1 MRAKLP
7 QLKQDGVALITVM
20 LIVALATVLA
30 VSMSSRQQIDI
41 HRSSNIL
48 NFEQGYQYVLG
59 AEAWAQQILKRDL
72 KKSQIDSLQEEW
84 AMLLPPLPIE
94 GGTISGQIEDLQ
106 SRFNINNL
114 IFDGKLQKLEV
125 DRFKKLLR
133 NLQLKEDLVNVITDW
148 IDPDVNLA
156 FSGAEDNEYLML
168 SQAYRT
174 ANQPMADISELLLIQ
189 GVDREILAKL
199 RPFVCVLKS
208 KTNINVNTASAE
220 ILSSLAEDLSLVDA
234 KTIVADREKKGY
246 ATLDEFLQQAL
257 IKNTKIKKDGLSVNS
272 EYFQLNSSAQI
283 DRIKMAYVTI
293 LQRES
298 KDSILILKRSRETL

>member
-1 MRAKLP
+1 MRAKLSR
-7 QLKQDGVALITVM
+7 LKQDGVALITVM

-41 HRSSNIL
+41 HRSSNVL

-72 KKSQIDSLQEEW
+72 KKNQIDSLEDEW
-84 AMLLPPLPIE
+84 AMILPPLPIE
-94 GGTISGQIEDLQ
+94 GGSMSGQIEDLQ
-106 SRFNINNL
+106 ARFNINNL
-114 IFDGKLQKLEV
+114 VLNGKVQKLEV

-156 FSGAEDNEYLML
+156 FSGAEDNEYLGL

-174 ANQPMADISELLLIQ
+174 ANQPMADISELLLIH
-189 GVDREILAKL
+189 GFDSEILDKL
-199 RPFVCVLKS
+199 RPFVCVLNS
-208 KTNINVNTASAE
+208 KTNININTASAE
-220 ILSSLAEDLSLVDA
+220 VLSSLADDLELIDA
-234 KTIVADREKKGY
+234 KTVVADREKKSY
-246 ATLDEFLQQAL
+246 ATVDEFLQHTL
-257 IKNTKIKKDGLSVNS
+257 IKNTKIQKEGLSVNS

-293 LQRES
+293 LQRVS
-298 KDSILILKRSRETL
+298 DDNVLILKRSREIL